1 MTSRIWI
8 GGGND
13 NVGNA
18 NDWSPFGV
26 PLPGD
31 TLNMQTG
38 AMNIRGDD
46 LAGNT
51 LMIGGSSLTTL
62 NLSHHA
68 AVSVD
73 IAQESVDQVTVNVK
87 GSDTLNIHTEFPS
100 SGNFTINLADH
111 ASLTANFN
119 MVFSSAVING
129 GDDSRFTGGGL
140 LEGSHVTIHARAS
153 GGSFAVQTAQSI
165 PGRVE
170 FGGSVSHN
178 ESVAVRGDPG
188 RGIASQV
195 QIDQPGEFK
204 GAVALGVFGEVDL
217 MGLVNASSYAIK
229 NDILSIYSG
238 HKVIDNLRLTTP
250 PAPGL
255 PTFNITVAQTSAGIV
270 IDRGVFH
277 GNGTLLPVHSSGH
290 V

>member
-1 MTSRIWI
+1 MTNRAWI
-8 GGGND
+8 GGGN
-13 NVGNA
+13 NSVSNA
-18 NDWSPFGV
+18 NDWSPFGA
-26 PLPGD
+26 PLAGD
-31 TLNMQTG
+31 RLDMQIG
-38 AMNIRGDD
+38 AMNIRGDE

-51 LMIGGSSLTTL
+51 LVIGGSSTTTL

-68 AVSVD
+68 TVSVD

-87 GSDTLNIHTEFPS
+87 GSDTLNVHTEFPS

-119 MVFSSAVING
+119 MVFSSAMING

-140 LEGSHVTIHARAS
+140 LEGSRVTIHARAS

-165 PGRVE
+165 PGQIE
-170 FGGSVSHN
+170 FGASVSHN
-178 ESVAVRGDPG
+178 ESLTVRGDPF
-188 RGIASQV
+188 RDIVSHV

-217 MGLVNASSYAIK
+217 MGLANASSYAIK

-277 GNGTLLPVHSSGH
+277 GNGTMLPVHSSGH
-290 V
+290 A